1 MSRSRPVGSNRKG
14 TGTNMSSRRLSAG
27 ELAALADLLEI
38 LGLTDHFSG
47 DAVMYGNDPVI
58 RSPHRLG
65 EASATAQLLIG
76 VAGAAIWEARGGTR
90 TNISI
95 DIIDALHYLHPTHYI
110 EHSGYPSNVGAE
122 YVAVN
127 GIFPTRD
134 GRYVMLEAG
143 PPYEKL
149 LNGYLNFF
157 DCGNNK
163 QSFAREVAQWSAED
177 LEEALTNA
185 SLPVCRA
192 FSREEWLA
200 HPQGNALV
208 GTPPIEIVKITDGDP
223 VPYPD
228 HANSPLDGCPC
239 ARLHARTCWP
249 AQHPHPRRVRS
260 RGATHQFAVLR

>member
-1 MSRSRPVGSNRKG
+1 
-14 TGTNMSSRRLSAG
+14 MSSRRLSAG
-27 ELAALADLLEI
+27 ELATLADLLEI

-76 VAGAAIWEARGGTR
+76 VPGAAIWEAHGGTR

-127 GIFPTRD
+127 GIFTTRD

-163 QSFAREVAQWSAED
+163 QSFAHQR
-177 LEEALTNA
+177 
-185 SLPVCRA
+185 
-192 FSREEWLA
+192 
-200 HPQGNALV
+200 
-208 GTPPIEIVKITDGDP
+208 
-223 VPYPD
+223 
-228 HANSPLDGCPC
+228 SPSG
-239 ARLHARTCWP
+239 A
-249 AQHPHPRRVRS
+249 PRISKRR
-260 RGATHQFAVLR
+260 